1 MTELITE
8 LVRKK
13 TGYYDLTIKTA
24 DGKVLLDVRG
34 IPQRVALRLI
44 DETAQKV
51 DTA

>member
-13 TGYYDLTIKTA
+13 TGYYDLTIRTA
-24 DGKVLLDVRG
+24 DGTVLLDVRG
-34 IPQRVALRLI
+34 IPKGAAIRLI

-51 DTA
+51 DAG